1 MIKVTDKYYIEIDNA
16 CYTVY
21 ERKIAQSGKNS
32 GKELFQNPTY
42 YGNLHMA
49 LDNIIRRMTVDE
61 LKSKDVIELQ
71 DAVTAIEKLKEKV
84 IEIAFDLM
92 HVEGDL
98 NEISQH

>member
-1 MIKVTDKYYIEIDNA
+1 MIKVTDKYHIEIDNA

-61 LKSKDVIELQ
+61 LKSKNVIELQ
-71 DAVTAIEKLKEKV
+71 DAVAAMQELKEKV
-84 IEIAFDLM
+84 VAIAYDLQ
-92 HVEGDL
+92 HTGCDL
-98 NEISQH
+98 ND

>member
-61 LKSKDVIELQ
+61 LKSKNVIELQ
-71 DAVTAIEKLKEKV
+71 DAVAAMQELKEKV
-84 IEIAFDLM
+84 VAIAYDLQ
-92 HVEGDL
+92 HTGSDL
-98 NEISQH
+98 ND